1 MLGLGYPIL
10 TPRAITEGGLSA
22 PRGNGQRHRSPY
34 SPTRSL
40 PFGGGHQHRTM
51 RASTSAVSLDHH
63 LSHAAHH
70 QGRIASYD
78 RIIHAVLMQVC
89 IARSAM
95 ALDTWIFCSS
105 DRLPLVGLRSGLLDY
120 MGDGSV
126 RAELPIARSC
136 RGTCVSRVR
145 CRSVNHIISS
155 LPENDRLIAC
165 SSALTRAATQVTT
178 AAQDAWPCCS
188 Q

>member
-105 DRLPLVGLRSGLLDY
+105 DRLPLVGLQLVGLH
-120 MGDGSV
+120 G
-126 RAELPIARSC
+126 RWQR
-136 RGTCVSRVR
+136 TC
-145 CRSVNHIISS
+145 
-155 LPENDRLIAC
+155 
-165 SSALTRAATQVTT
+165 RAADRSFVPRHLRLAGTVSGASTISFRLCLKT
-178 AAQDAWPCCS
+178 IVSSPAALP
-188 Q
+188 

>member
-1 MLGLGYPIL
+1 MLGLGYPIPNAASNHRGRPL
-10 TPRAITEGGLSA
+10 GSSRQRPTASIALFAHTLA
-22 PRGNGQRHRSPY
+22 PFWRRSPTPDHARLDRPP
-34 SPTRSL
+34 PTLGPS
-40 PFGGGHQHRTM
+40 
-51 RASTSAVSLDHH
+51 
-63 LSHAAHH
+63 SHAAHH

-165 SSALTRAATQVTT
+165 SSALTRAATQATT

>member
-1 MLGLGYPIL
+1 MRDGGRHD
-10 TPRAITEGGLSA
+10 PRAPGRAALSIISPPSRIPTALLNARARLPYPNAASNHRGRPLGSSRQRPTASIALFAHTLA
-22 PRGNGQRHRSPY
+22 PFWRRSPT
-34 SPTRSL
+34 PDHAR
-40 PFGGGHQHRTM
+40 
-51 RASTSAVSLDHH
+51 LDRPPPCPWTII
-63 LSHAAHH
+63 SCRPSS
-70 QGRIASYD
+70 GPNRI
-78 RIIHAVLMQVC
+78 IIHAVLMQVC

-145 CRSVNHIISS
+145 CRERQPYHFV
-155 LPENDRLIAC
+155 
-165 SSALTRAATQVTT
+165 SA
-178 AAQDAWPCCS
+178 
-188 Q
+188 